1 LGQNGL
7 VDDLIKKYEN
17 EKFLGWNLLL
27 NLVTDSEEMIRDVSM
42 TKLWYNEYGSAS
54 LL

>member
-1 LGQNGL
+1 M
-7 VDDLIKKYEN
+7 KN

-27 NLVTDSEEMIRDVSM
+27 NLVTDTEVMIRDVSM
-42 TKLWYNEYGSAS
+42 TKLWYNEYWSTS